1 MSHKIFPFKFIKKS
15 SESQEKINQSKKNYE
30 NIFNDILNRKI
41 IADRKNMTNESLE
54 NKNHLNKKN
63 KIKYISKVDNSND
76 NKGIKKNI
84 DDFKSKSKILKNN
97 KKNIVSYKILNEIS
111 YNVPNNFDIKRNNM
125 NKTNIITGNYDSKI
139 FNYHLENNAIYIQQ
153 NSNSN
158 CKKKNN
164 KIITPQNS
172 QKSRKGNKK
181 NKSVKKYNKIN
192 LTKNEIDKKS
202 NKPFNVVKV
211 MKKYE
216 LDFSEKNILL
226 NSKISKI
233 NSQKES
239 KVKKKKENKKYECEE
254 KKGKK
259 IPSYK
264 IKNLIYKGLKKNN
277 HFNYVNKIAI
287 ANDDLEENLN
297 NKNFRNNY
305 NNRRNKIKHLRLNKS
320 NLNLNTNINLTN
332 FSEKAK
338 RTNLICDFNFNIEST
353 NLLNNKHF
361 SRQNTNDYHLPFYN
375 HSSNKKSSN
384 LNHII
389 SKGIKVQS
397 ININLGED
405 NNDNEN
411 NFNKYKNKF
420 KNKDN
425 NNFIFL
431 SDKNLK
437 SKEIDLEKKET
448 KSEQDYEDFW
458 SNRSLTIS
466 CKSGFTASTR
476 LRSLSKERDRIKL
489 LNEIRKKN
497 EDDIERIE
505 DKLLNIV
512 NNFHKINKDFKNN
525 RKSDN
530 RINEIKSKYK
540 L

>member
-1 MSHKIFPFKFIKKS
+1 M
-15 SESQEKINQSKKNYE
+15 
-30 NIFNDILNRKI
+30 
-41 IADRKNMTNESLE
+41 
-54 NKNHLNKKN
+54 
-63 KIKYISKVDNSND
+63 
-76 NKGIKKNI
+76 
-84 DDFKSKSKILKNN
+84 
-97 KKNIVSYKILNEIS
+97 
-111 YNVPNNFDIKRNNM
+111 
-125 NKTNIITGNYDSKI
+125 
-139 FNYHLENNAIYIQQ
+139 
-153 NSNSN
+153 
-158 CKKKNN
+158 
-164 KIITPQNS
+164 
-172 QKSRKGNKK
+172 
-181 NKSVKKYNKIN
+181 
-192 LTKNEIDKKS
+192 
-202 NKPFNVVKV
+202 
-211 MKKYE
+211 
-216 LDFSEKNILL
+216 
-226 NSKISKI
+226 
-233 NSQKES
+233 
-239 KVKKKKENKKYECEE
+239 
-254 KKGKK
+254 
-259 IPSYK
+259 
-264 IKNLIYKGLKKNN
+264 
-277 HFNYVNKIAI
+277 
-287 ANDDLEENLN
+287 
-297 NKNFRNNY
+297 
-305 NNRRNKIKHLRLNKS
+305 
-320 NLNLNTNINLTN
+320 
-332 FSEKAK
+332 
-338 RTNLICDFNFNIEST
+338 
-353 NLLNNKHF
+353 
-361 SRQNTNDYHLPFYN
+361 
-375 HSSNKKSSN
+375 
-384 LNHII
+384 NHII